1 MQFMYK
7 IYHLHLN
14 LSITILKLRCKIC
27 YNNGE
32 ESDSVGRKETI
43 NFTLR
48 MTIEQKLDL
57 ERMAYE
63 QDRTVTNLIN
73 VILKKEIE
81 KWESQKK

>member
-1 MQFMYK
+1 M
-7 IYHLHLN
+7 H
-14 LSITILKLRCKIC
+14 CKIC

-32 ESDSVGRKETI
+32 GSDRVGKKETI

-48 MTIEQKLDL
+48 MSIEQKLDL

-73 VILKKEIE
+73 VILKKQIE
-81 KWESQKK
+81 EWGNSKK

>member
-1 MQFMYK
+1 MQLMYK
-7 IYHLHLN
+7 IYHLHRN
-14 LSITILKLRCKIC
+14 LSITRLKLHCKIC

-32 ESDSVGRKETI
+32 ESDGVGKKETI

-48 MTIEQKLDL
+48 MSIEQKLDL

-73 VILKKEIE
+73 VILKKHIE
-81 KWESQKK
+81 EWRNEKK

>member
-1 MQFMYK
+1 MNK
-7 IYHLHLN
+7 
-14 LSITILKLRCKIC
+14 
-27 YNNGE
+27 
-32 ESDSVGRKETI
+32 KETI

-73 VILKKEIE
+73 VILKKQIE
-81 KWESQKK
+81 EWEKGKK

>member
-1 MQFMYK
+1 MYI
-7 IYHLHLN
+7 IYHLHQKV
-14 LSITILKLRCKIC
+14 SITILKLHCKIC

-32 ESDSVGRKETI
+32 ESGRVNKKETI

-48 MTIEQKLDL
+48 MSIKQKLDL

-73 VILKKEIE
+73 VILKKERE

>member
-1 MQFMYK
+1 MNK
-7 IYHLHLN
+7 
-14 LSITILKLRCKIC
+14 
-27 YNNGE
+27 
-32 ESDSVGRKETI
+32 KETI

-48 MTIEQKLDL
+48 MSIEQKLDL

-81 KWESQKK
+81 EWESQKK

>member
-1 MQFMYK
+1 MSK
-7 IYHLHLN
+7 
-14 LSITILKLRCKIC
+14 
-27 YNNGE
+27 
-32 ESDSVGRKETI
+32 KETI

-48 MTIEQKLDL
+48 MSIEQKLDL

-81 KWESQKK
+81 EWRNEKK

>member
-1 MQFMYK
+1 M
-7 IYHLHLN
+7 
-14 LSITILKLRCKIC
+14 SIIILKMHCKIC

-32 ESDSVGRKETI
+32 GSDKMQKPETI

-48 MTIEQKLDL
+48 MSVKQKLDL

-73 VILKKEIE
+73 VILKKQIE
-81 KWESQKK
+81 EWENQKK